1 MKHRERIAAYRL
13 LRERPLWKLLA
24 ADHAPELIGLLQGLL
39 LDHERRLPSA
49 VLHER
54 LQRQLDVL
62 RADEL
67 SRELPRTAQAYVA
80 HWLAQGWLERRL
92 PEGAEEE
99 EYELSRAA
107 TQAIRFIASLGDGHA
122 GRATESRLSLVIQ
135 QLVQLAGQTES
146 DPDTRLAA
154 LQAERARLDEEIARV
169 QAGQLAALDGK
180 RALERTRDLI
190 HLTDEL
196 AEDFH
201 RVRDDFERL
210 NREFRERIIDDE
222 GARGD
227 VLERL
232 FEGVDVIADSEAGR
246 SFQAF
251 WNLLNDH
258 EQAGRLDEALEA
270 LLARGF
276 ARRLG
281 RDERAFLRGL
291 TGTLLERGGEVH
303 AVMQHFARSLR
314 GFVQSRGYLEQRRLH
329 QLLRQAQGEAL
340 QLRERLHATTQTGY
354 TLALSGSRL
363 RSLSQW
369 RLHDPRSVRVDGRV
383 QAAEVAAISLES
395 VGDLVAQSEIDVR
408 GLRRDLHELLGEH
421 LRLSIG
427 EALRHRPAVQGLGTV
442 IGYLSLGTRHGVLS
456 EDEWEIVEWQGG
468 DGSARRARIPLV
480 RFTREKRDE
489 LV

>member
-1 MKHRERIAAYRL
+1 MKHRERIAGYRQ

-24 ADHAPELIGLLQGLL
+24 ADHAPELIGLLQSLL
-39 LDHERRLPSA
+39 LEGERRLPA
-49 VLHER
+49 DVLHER
-54 LQRQLDVL
+54 LQRQLDGL

-67 SRELPRTAQAYVA
+67 SRDLPRTAQAYVA
-80 HWLAQGWLERRL
+80 HWLAQGWLHRRL
-92 PEGAEEE
+92 PEGAEQES
-99 EYELSRAA
+99 YELSRAA
-107 TQAIRFIASLGDGHA
+107 AQAIRFIAGLREGSA
-122 GRATESRLSLVIQ
+122 GSATESRLSLVIE

-146 DPDTRLAA
+146 DPQARLAA
-154 LQAERARLDEEIARV
+154 LRAERARLDEEIARAE
-169 QAGQLAALDGK
+169 AGQLAALDGK

-222 GARGD
+222 GTRGD

-232 FEGVDVIADSEAGR
+232 FEGVDVIADSDAGR

-251 WNLLNDH
+251 WILLNDS
-258 EQAGRLDEALEA
+258 EQSGRLDEALEA

-276 ARRLG
+276 ARRLD
-281 RDERAFLRGL
+281 RHERAFLRGL
-291 TGTLLERGGEVH
+291 TATLLARGGEVH

-329 QLLRQAQGEAL
+329 QLLRQTQGEAL
-340 QLRERLHATTQTGY
+340 QLRERLHPTTATGY

-369 RLHDPRSVRVDGRV
+369 RLHDPRQLRVDGRV
-383 QAAEVAAISLES
+383 QLADAAPITLDS
-395 VGDLVAQSEIDVR
+395 VGELVAQSEIDVR
-408 GLRRDLHELLGEH
+408 ALRRDLHELLAARP
-421 LRLSIG
+421 RLSIG
-427 EALRHRPAVQGLGTV
+427 EALAQRPAAQGLGTV
-442 IGYLSLGTRHGVLS
+442 IGYLSLGTRHGVVS
-456 EDEWEIVEWQGG
+456 ENEWETVQWEGG
-468 DGSARRARIPLV
+468 DGSVRRARIPLV

>member
-1 MKHRERIAAYRL
+1 
-13 LRERPLWKLLA
+13 
-24 ADHAPELIGLLQGLL
+24 
-39 LDHERRLPSA
+39 
-49 VLHER
+49 
-54 LQRQLDVL
+54 
-62 RADEL
+62 
-67 SRELPRTAQAYVA
+67 
-80 HWLAQGWLERRL
+80 
-92 PEGAEEE
+92 
-99 EYELSRAA
+99 
-107 TQAIRFIASLGDGHA
+107 
-122 GRATESRLSLVIQ
+122 TESRLSLVIQ
-135 QLVQLAGQTES
+135 QLVQLAGQTEA
-146 DPDTRLAA
+146 DPDARLAS
-154 LQAERARLDEEIARV
+154 LQAERARLDEEIARA

-190 HLTDEL
+190 HLSDEL

-232 FEGVDVIADSEAGR
+232 FEGVDLIADSEAGR

-251 WNLLNDH
+251 WNLLNDAD
-258 EQAGRLDEALEA
+258 QSGRLDEALEA

-276 ARRLG
+276 ARRLA

-291 TGTLLERGGEVH
+291 TSTLLERGGEVH
-303 AVMQHFARSLR
+303 AVMQSFARSLR

-340 QLRERLHATTQTGY
+340 QLRERVHATTQTGY

-383 QAAEVAAISLES
+383 HSAEVAAISLES

-408 GLRRDLHELLGEH
+408 GLRRDLHELLAAHE
-421 LRLSIG
+421 RLSIG
-427 EALRHRPAVQGLGTV
+427 QTLQHRPAAQGLGTV
-442 IGYLSLGTRHGVLS
+442 IGYLSLGTRHGVVS
-456 EDEWEIVEWQGG
+456 EDQWEIVTWQGG

-480 RFTREKRDE
+480 RFTRERRDE

>member
-1 MKHRERIAAYRL
+1 MRPQARIAGYRQ
-13 LRERPLWKLLA
+13 LREQPVWKLLA
-24 ADHAPELIGLLQGLL
+24 ADHAPELVGLLQALL
-39 LDHERRLPSA
+39 LDGERRLPAA

-54 LQRQLDVL
+54 LQRQLDAL

-92 PEGAEEE
+92 PEGAAEEA
-99 EYELSRAA
+99 YELSRAA
-107 TQAIRFIASLGDGHA
+107 VQAIRFVA
-122 GRATESRLSLVIQ
+122 GLRDSGSTATESRLSLVIQ

-146 DPDTRLAA
+146 DPDARLAA
-154 LQAERARLDEEIARV
+154 LRAERDRLDAEIEQVAAGRV
-169 QAGQLAALDGK
+169 AALDGK
-180 RALERTRDLI
+180 RALERARDLI
-190 HLTDEL
+190 HLSDEL

-227 VLERL
+227 VLARL
-232 FEGVDVIADSEAGR
+232 FDGIDVIADSDAGR

-251 WNLLNDH
+251 WNLLNDPQQSGQLD
-258 EQAGRLDEALEA
+258 QALDA

-276 ARRLG
+276 ARRLD
-281 RDERAFLRGL
+281 RRERAFLRGL
-291 TGTLLERGGEVH
+291 TGTLLARGGEVH
-303 AVMQHFARSLR
+303 TVMQHFARSLR
-314 GFVQSRGYLEQRRLH
+314 GFVQSRGYLEQRRLN
-329 QLLRQAQGEAL
+329 QLLKQAQGEAL
-340 QLRERLHATTQTGY
+340 QLRDQLHATAATGY

-369 RLHDPRSVRVDGRV
+369 RLHDPRLTQVDGRV
-383 QAAEVAAISLES
+383 HAADAAEISLDS

-408 GLRRDLHELLGEH
+408 ALRRDLHALLGERP
-421 LRLSIG
+421 RLSIG
-427 EALRHRPAVQGLGTV
+427 EALAQRPALQGLGSV
-442 IGYLSLGTRHGVLS
+442 IGYLSLGTRHGTVIDG
-456 EDEWEIVEWQGG
+456 EQETVQWEGG
-468 DGSARRARIPLV
+468 DGTLRRARIPLV
-480 RFTREKRDE
+480 WFTHEKRHE